1 MIKYLDLQQLNASFE
16 PALSDALA
24 RVSRSGWYL
33 YGEATARFEQDFAC
47 YCGTAHCIGTGNGL
61 DALTLI
67 FLAYREAG
75 TMSAGDEVI
84 VSANTYIATLLAIL
98 RAGLKPVLCE
108 PSPATCNIDTAYAE
122 TLITPRTRAI
132 LPVHLYGRLADMQ
145 GIHDLA
151 TRYGLKIIEDAA
163 QAHGAIYLKASQ
175 ANGTI
180 PCKDSRKGGGISDEG
195 IQREGVTSNEDSR
208 RGGITSGEDIQ
219 RSGGI
224 SCEDSRRGSII
235 SDESLR
241 RSEEQPL
248 RAGNLGDA
256 AAFSFYPAKNLGAL
270 GDGGA
275 VTTNDAHLAAL
286 VRAIA
291 NYGSTTKYIHQY
303 PGINSRLDELQAA
316 ALSVKLPRLDKDNA
330 RRQQIAQ
337 LYQEHIHW
345 ERLHLRNNIAPEGI
359 GTDNVFHIFPVF
371 SPRRDELQQHLA
383 AHHIQTQ
390 IHYPVPPHRQAA
402 LRQAYGMQK
411 LPITERIHNEELSLP
426 ISPLLTDEE
435 IGQII
440 DCINA
445 FA

>member
-33 YGEATARFEQDFAC
+33 YGEATARFEQDFAR

-84 VSANTYIATLLAIL
+84 VPANTYIATLLAIL

-163 QAHGAIYLKASQ
+163 QAHGAICLKASQ
-175 ANGTI
+175 AHGTI
-180 PCKDSRKGGGISDEG
+180 PC
-195 IQREGVTSNEDSR
+195 EDFR
-208 RGGITSGEDIQ
+208 RG
-219 RSGGI
+219 
-224 SCEDSRRGSII
+224 CII
-235 SDESLR
+235 SSESLR
-241 RSEEQPL
+241 RGEEQPL

-275 VTTNDAHLAAL
+275 VTTNDAHLATL

-330 RRQQIAQ
+330 HRREIAR
-337 LYQEHIHW
+337 LYHEHIH
-345 ERLHLRNNIAPEGI
+345 
-359 GTDNVFHIFPVF
+359 
-371 SPRRDELQQHLA
+371 
-383 AHHIQTQ
+383 
-390 IHYPVPPHRQAA
+390 
-402 LRQAYGMQK
+402 
-411 LPITERIHNEELSLP
+411 
-426 ISPLLTDEE
+426 
-435 IGQII
+435 
-440 DCINA
+440 
-445 FA
+445 

>member
-16 PALSDALA
+16 PALSDALT

-33 YGEATARFEQDFAC
+33 YGEATARFEQDFAR

-84 VSANTYIATLLAIL
+84 VPANTYIATLLAIL

-108 PSPATCNIDTAYAE
+108 PSPVTCNIDASRAE

-151 TRYGLKIIEDAA
+151 ARYGLKIIEDAA
-163 QAHGAIYLKASQ
+163 QAHGAICLKEPQ
-175 ANGTI
+175 AHGSI
-180 PCKDSRKGGGISDEG
+180 
-195 IQREGVTSNEDSR
+195 
-208 RGGITSGEDIQ
+208 SGEDFQ
-219 RSGGI
+219 RD
-224 SCEDSRRGSII
+224 CII
-235 SDESLR
+235 SDESLQR
-241 RSEEQPL
+241 DCMISDEGLQKGCMISDESLQRGEGQPL

-275 VTTNDAHLAAL
+275 VTTNDAHLASL

-303 PGINSRLDELQAA
+303 PGINSRLDELQAT

-330 RRQQIAQ
+330 RRREIAR
-337 LYQEHIHW
+337 LYHEHIHW

-371 SPRRDELQQHLA
+371 STHRDELQQHLA
-383 AHHIQTQ
+383 AHHVQTQ

-411 LPITERIHNEELSLP
+411 LPITERIHNEELSLL
-426 ISPLLTDEE
+426 ISPLLTDGE
-435 IGQII
+435 IGRII
-440 DCINA
+440 DCINT
-445 FA
+445 FMP

>member
-16 PALSDALA
+16 PALSDALT

-33 YGEATARFEQDFAC
+33 YGEATARFEQDFAR
-47 YCGTAHCIGTGNGL
+47 YCGTVHCIGTGNGL

-84 VSANTYIATLLAIL
+84 VPANTYIATLLAIL

-108 PSPATCNIDTAYAE
+108 PSPVTCNIDASRAE

-163 QAHGAIYLKASQ
+163 QAHGAIYLKMSQ
-175 ANGTI
+175 ANATI
-180 PCKDSRKGGGISDEG
+180 PCKDSRRGGGISCK
-195 IQREGVTSNEDSR
+195 DSR
-208 RGGITSGEDIQ
+208 RS
-219 RSGGI
+219 
-224 SCEDSRRGSII
+224 SII
-235 SDESLR
+235 SGESLQR
-241 RSEEQPL
+241 GEGHPL

-275 VTTNDAHLAAL
+275 VTTNDAHLASL

-330 RRQQIAQ
+330 RRREIAR
-337 LYQEHIHW
+337 LYHEHIHW

-371 SPRRDELQQHLA
+371 STRRDELQQHLA
-383 AHHIQTQ
+383 AHHVQTQ

-402 LRQAYGMQK
+402 LRQTYGMQK

-426 ISPLLTDEE
+426 ISPLLTDGE
-435 IGQII
+435 IGRII
-440 DCINA
+440 DCINT
-445 FA
+445 FMP

>member
-16 PALSDALA
+16 PALSDALT

-33 YGEATARFEQDFAC
+33 YGEATARFEQDFAR

-84 VSANTYIATLLAIL
+84 VPANTYIATLLAIL

-108 PSPATCNIDTAYAE
+108 PSPATCNIDTTRAE

-175 ANGTI
+175 TNGTI

-195 IQREGVTSNEDSR
+195 
-208 RGGITSGEDIQ
+208 IQ

-359 GTDNVFHIFPVF
+359 GTDNIFHIFPVF